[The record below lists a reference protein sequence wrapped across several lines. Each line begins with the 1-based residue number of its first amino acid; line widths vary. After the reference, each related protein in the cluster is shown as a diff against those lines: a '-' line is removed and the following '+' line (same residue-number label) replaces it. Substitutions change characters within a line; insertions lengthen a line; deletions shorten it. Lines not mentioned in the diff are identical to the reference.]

1 MIQFLTD
8 HWVTLGPLIVA
19 VTALIKS
26 EALAL
31 DASTKSN
38 GLIHGR
44 RLAKDALA
52 VKLVPEAD
60 SKN

>member
-8 HWVTLGPLIVA
+8 HWVTLGPLVVA
-19 VTALIKS
+19 LTALIKS
-26 EALAL
+26 EAMAL
-31 DASTKSN
+31 DPTTRAN
-38 GLIHGR
+38 GLIHGK
-44 RLAKDALA
+44 RLAKEALA